1 MIHIRVVT
9 PPEIRPAL
17 LSRLED
23 QPAVHNLVVFPD
35 AARRPDGD
43 LVQFDV
49 AREGAN
55 QVIASL
61 RSLDLH
67 RLGSIAIERIDTS
80 LSHVAELTEALAPG
94 ESSEA
99 VVWEEVESR
108 LRDESAL
115 TGSYVVML
123 SVAILIGAIGIL
135 LDSPVLI
142 VGAMVVGPDYGP
154 LAALMFAVHRRRAD
168 RALKALRTLTVG
180 FTAGVLATVAM
191 TAVVRFADRIPNS
204 YLADQRPLTSFIA
217 KPDGWSIVVALL
229 AGVAGMLAITEA
241 KSGTLVGVLISVT
254 TVPAASNIG
263 VATAMRRWSEATGAM
278 AQLLVNIL
286 VLCAAGLITLG
297 IERRLTRTPHQRTPH
312 QRKRA
317 TKNR

>member
-1 MIHIRVVT
+1 MMHIRVVT

-17 LSRLED
+17 LSHLED
-23 QPAVHNLVVFPD
+23 EPAVHNLVVFPG

-43 LVQFDV
+43 LVQFDI

-55 QVIASL
+55 QVISTL

-67 RLGSIAIERIDTS
+67 RVGSITIERIDMA
-80 LSHVAELTEALAPG
+80 LSNVAEIAETLAPG
-94 ESSEA
+94 QSSEA

-115 TGSYVVML
+115 TSSYVLML
-123 SVAILIGAIGIL
+123 SIAILIGAIGIL

-154 LAALMFAVHRRRAD
+154 LAAVMYSIHRRRYD
-168 RALKALRTLTVG
+168 RARKALRTLTVG
-180 FTAGVLATVAM
+180 FFTGIFATMALA
-191 TAVVRFADRIPNS
+191 AVVRVADRIPGS

-217 KPDGWSIVVALL
+217 QPDGWSILVALL

-254 TVPAASNIG
+254 TVPAASNVG
-263 VATAMRRWSEATGAM
+263 VATAMGRWSEATGAL
-278 AQLLVNIL
+278 AQLAMNIV
-286 VLCAAGLITLG
+286 VLCVAGLMTLAV
-297 IERRLTRTPHQRTPH
+297 EQRLTRVPLRN
-312 QRKRA
+312 RA
-317 TKNR
+317 GR